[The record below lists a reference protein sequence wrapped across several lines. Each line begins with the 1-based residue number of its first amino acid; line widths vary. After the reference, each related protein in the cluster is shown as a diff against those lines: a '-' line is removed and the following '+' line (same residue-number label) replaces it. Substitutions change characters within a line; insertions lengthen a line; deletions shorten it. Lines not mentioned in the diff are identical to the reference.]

1 MEPWGGAVMRAAG
14 DGGGSRRLCPVFGRP
29 FPPLAPA
36 ACPKAR
42 MAVDNSRRSR
52 PWWPEGALE
61 ANPANPSPW
70 LDSPPLRKAPS
81 MHVSPF
87 LLIGAM
93 AFAGCAT
100 APRPAVERFRAAE
113 ATFAGEV
120 DEPTGEGGLR
130 RHILN
135 GFAGLAREDADLAG
149 VALGIDYEYR
159 LSERW
164 GFGGFTE
171 AVVGEG
177 RALIA
182 GVDVVLHPAE
192 AVSLF
197 VGYGQE
203 QKSDEWEG
211 IVRVGGLY
219 EFPIGEGW
227 TLSPTVTY
235 DFSLKRPEED
245 VLNLGLSL
253 GYAW

>member
-1 MEPWGGAVMRAAG
+1 
-14 DGGGSRRLCPVFGRP
+14 
-29 FPPLAPA
+29 
-36 ACPKAR
+36 
-42 MAVDNSRRSR
+42 
-52 PWWPEGALE
+52 
-61 ANPANPSPW
+61 
-70 LDSPPLRKAPS
+70 

-159 LSERW
+159 LSELW

-219 EFPIGEGW
+219 EFPIGEGVD
-227 TLSPTVTY
+227 TVA
-235 DFSLKRPEED
+235 DGDLRLFSEAAGGGRPEPRPEPGIRL
-245 VLNLGLSL
+245 VRRGGGQRQRHPTATCTWSIQRCPASLSRTPEASGGWSRRGPPRRSAL
-253 GYAW
+253 